1 MVYKIIIIQ
10 SFRVGTSISKNVDH
24 WGKENCVY
32 AWFANS
38 KKTAINVLLPFLFEF
53 FKLKEKD
60 YIGIKINGKKKFMW
74 KISYIIF
81 LICWKLGSDGSVQQK
96 IKLHSTK

>member
-1 MVYKIIIIQ
+1 MSWLVCKIIIIQ

-60 YIGIKINGKKKFMW
+60 YIGIKINGKKSLCEK
-74 KISYIIF
+74 
-81 LICWKLGSDGSVQQK
+81 SV
-96 IKLHSTK
+96 ILFF